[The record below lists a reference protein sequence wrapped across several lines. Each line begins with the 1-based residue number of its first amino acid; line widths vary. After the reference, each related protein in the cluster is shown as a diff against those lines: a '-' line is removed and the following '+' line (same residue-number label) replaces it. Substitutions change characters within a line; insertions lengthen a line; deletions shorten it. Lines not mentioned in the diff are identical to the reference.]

1 MTVPLRYQYPRSQ
14 WFRED
19 LVVTLNAKEQ
29 LKLDVVSKVFT
40 GKIKF
45 ETAIKI
51 LNCSARTLYRYLKK
65 FKLEGALFVK
75 HKNTGNRPAN
85 KTSLELE
92 KNIVGICKDRY
103 HDFNRTHALEF
114 LNEKEKI
121 KIPKDTFNRIC
132 NRNNILKKRLKK
144 RRSKIKR
151 RRDRMPEQ
159 GLMIQLDGSP
169 HRWFGL
175 RKTCLLIAIDD
186 ANSEIIYGE
195 FSPTETTFACMNV
208 IKGVLKNR
216 GSFEVL
222 YVDKAGI
229 YGRDQ
234 QSLFSTKRDGFSN
247 MKERLKT
254 YDIKVI
260 FAHSPEAKGRV
271 ERAFNTL
278 QDRLVAELRFNNIN
292 TLEDANKYLREV
304 YIPSHNRRF
313 SIPNVASSYV
323 PVIGDIDKE
332 FYMSIK
338 RIIKNDHTFRNENKL
353 YDIQSNKTNYSG
365 KEVEIRSYTDG
376 KVLYFVDDIEISL
389 AEVKEKQANAG

>member
-1 MTVPLRYQYPRSQ
+1 
-14 WFRED
+14 
-19 LVVTLNAKEQ
+19 VVTLNAKEQ
-29 LKLDVVSKVFT
+29 LKLDVVSRVFT
-40 GKIKF
+40 QKVKF
-45 ETAIKI
+45 ETALKI
-51 LNCSARTLYRYLKK
+51 LNCSERTLYRYLKR
-65 FKLEGALFVK
+65 FKTEGALFVK
-75 HKNTGNRPAN
+75 HKNTGKNPAN
-85 KTSLELE
+85 KTNLDLEQ
-92 KNIVGICKDRY
+92 NIVEICKDRY

-114 LNEKEKI
+114 LADKEKI

-132 NRNNILKKRLKK
+132 NRNNILNKRLKK
-144 RRSKIKR
+144 RRPKIKR

-169 HRWFGL
+169 HRWFGF
-175 RKTCLLIAIDD
+175 RKTCLVIAIDD
-186 ANSEIIYGE
+186 ANSEIVYGE

-208 IKGVLKNR
+208 IKGVLREK

-229 YGRDQ
+229 YGRDPLT
-234 QSLFSTKRDGFSN
+234 SFSTKRDGFSN

-278 QDRLVAELRFNNIN
+278 QDRLIAELRLNNIN
-292 TLEDANKYLREV
+292 NIEDANKYLREV
-304 YIPSHNRRF
+304 YLPAHNRKF
-313 SIPNVASSYV
+313 SIPDVSSSYV
-323 PVIGDIDKE
+323 PVIGDLDKE

-338 RIIKNDHTFRNENKL
+338 RVIKNDHTFRNENVV
-353 YDIQSNKTNYSG
+353 YDILRNKKNYAG
-365 KEVEIRSYTDG
+365 KEVEIRSYPDG

-389 AEVKEKQANAG
+389 KEVEEKQANAG

>member
-1 MTVPLRYQYPRSQ
+1 M
-14 WFRED
+14 
-19 LVVTLNAKEQ
+19 VTLNAKEQ
-29 LKLDVVSKVFT
+29 LKLDVVSKVFS
-40 GKIKF
+40 GKIRP
-45 ETAIKI
+45 ETALKI
-51 LNCSARTLYRYLKK
+51 LNCSERTLFRYLKK

-85 KTSLELE
+85 KINLDLEQS
-92 KNIVGICKDRY
+92 IVEICKDRY

-132 NRNNILKKRLKK
+132 NRNNILNKRLKK

-151 RRDRMPEQ
+151 RRERMPEQ
-159 GLMIQLDGSP
+159 GLMVQLDGSP

-175 RKTCLLIAIDD
+175 RKTCLVIAIDD
-186 ANSEIIYGE
+186 ANSEIVYGE
-195 FSPTETTFACMNV
+195 FSQTETTFACMNV
-208 IKGVLKNR
+208 IKGVLREK

-234 QSLFSTKRDGFSN
+234 LTSFSTKRDGFSN
-247 MKERLKT
+247 MKERLNT

-278 QDRLVAELRFNNIN
+278 QDRLIAELRLNNIN
-292 TLEDANKYLREV
+292 KIEDANKYLREV
-304 YIPSHNRRF
+304 YLPAHNKKF
-313 SIPNVASSYV
+313 TIPNVASSYI
-323 PVIGDIDKE
+323 PVIGDLDKE

-338 RIIKNDHTFRNENKL
+338 RIIKNDHTFRNENKI
-353 YDIQSNKTNYSG
+353 YDIQKNELNYSG
-365 KEVEIRSYTDG
+365 KEVEIRSYPDG

-389 AEVKEKQANAG
+389 KEDEKEQADAG